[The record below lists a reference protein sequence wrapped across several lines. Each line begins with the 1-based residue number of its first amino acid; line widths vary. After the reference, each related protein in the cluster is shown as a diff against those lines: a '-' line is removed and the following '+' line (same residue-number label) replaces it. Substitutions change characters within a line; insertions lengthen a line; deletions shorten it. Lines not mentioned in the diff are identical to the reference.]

1 MADSLWKQIK
11 EIVEAGQSPIVTL
24 HPSQE
29 IKFKLAPGRPKNP
42 PEKQQFKHYLGSD
55 KTGKRPRCRTIG
67 CSQYL
72 RLNQRAFCCD
82 DCEEKAMSMIVPLLE
97 GLPLKKIEE
106 LVRTIVDSEVRLFE
120 RIPRRIGVKALANP
134 AWKLAID
141 S

>member
-1 MADSLWKQIK
+1 
-11 EIVEAGQSPIVTL
+11 
-24 HPSQE
+24 
-29 IKFKLAPGRPKNP
+29 
-42 PEKQQFKHYLGSD
+42 
-55 KTGKRPRCRTIG
+55 
-67 CSQYL
+67 
-72 RLNQRAFCCD
+72 
-82 DCEEKAMSMIVPLLE
+82 MIVPLLE